1 MMEFLSILFFAK
13 TVLLT
18 PVPIDLYGD
27 LDMRLRTPLT
37 AITSGA
43 SVEVNVSSM
52 ISKPEKEGIL
62 EFGRRIK
69 SAFPPGTLEAKLI
82 GNDGQEVKLS
92 YEGNYA
98 YSNDAVLLVLTAN
111 NGVPKKVEFERV
123 VVTSHIKLKSVLVSW
138 KNFKH

>member
-1 MMEFLSILFFAK
+1 MEFLSILFFAK

-18 PVPIDLYGD
+18 PVPIDLFGD

-43 SVEVNVSSM
+43 SVQVNVSSM

-62 EFGRRIK
+62 EFGRRVE
-69 SAFPPGTLEAKLI
+69 SAFPPGTLEAKLT
-82 GNDGQEVKLS
+82 GKDGQEVRLRYVGK
-92 YEGNYA
+92 YA
-98 YSNDAVLLVLTAN
+98 YSSDAVVLLLTAD
-111 NGVPKKVEFERV
+111 NGVPKNVEFERI

-138 KNFKH
+138 KNYKH

>member
-1 MMEFLSILFFAK
+1 MEFLSILFFAK

-43 SVEVNVSSM
+43 SIQVNVSSM
-52 ISKPEKEGIL
+52 ISKSEKEGIL
-62 EFGRRIK
+62 EFGRRVE
-69 SAFPPGTLEAKLI
+69 SAFPPGTIQAKLT

-98 YSNDAVLLVLTAN
+98 YSSDAVLLTLTAN
-111 NGVPKKVEFERV
+111 NGVPKNVEFERIII
-123 VVTSHIKLKSVLVSW
+123 TSHIKLKSVLLSW
-138 KNFKH
+138 KNHKH